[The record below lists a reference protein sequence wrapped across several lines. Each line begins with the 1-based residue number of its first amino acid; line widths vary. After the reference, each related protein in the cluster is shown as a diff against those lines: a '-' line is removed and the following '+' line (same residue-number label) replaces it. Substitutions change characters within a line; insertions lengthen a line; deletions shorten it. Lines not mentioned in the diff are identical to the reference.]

1 MMTPDT
7 IFLITCSIAAAG
19 WIIIIF
25 LSPFW
30 RGYDKFVTGIVI
42 ALLAIAYTWVNAS
55 NFDPGLIKKFGSL
68 DGIAQIF
75 SNRYLLTA
83 AWIHFLAFDLI
94 AAVWIKN
101 NSVRHGIN
109 HLLVIPALVF
119 SCLLG
124 PFGYLIYLLTRF
136 IKTRNYFV
144 ENF

>member
-1 MMTPDT
+1 MMTPDI

-30 RGYDKFVTGIVI
+30 RGYDKFVMGIVI
-42 ALLAIAYTWVNAS
+42 ALLALAYTWVNAS

-83 AWIHFLAFDLI
+83 AWIHFLTFDLL

-101 NSVRHGIN
+101 NSVRHGIS
-109 HLLVIPALVF
+109 HLLIIPALVF

-124 PFGYLIYLLTRF
+124 PLGYLIYLLTRF
-136 IKTRNYFV
+136 IKTKNYFA